1 MELIFFF
8 AVRTYIIIRKEL
20 RIMFYSEEML
30 DEFEKKHG
38 YTPFQKVPR
47 HSGRYPWRTIQPEE
61 LPPEVVKQELE
72 RLRDKGRDNE
82 YISKRT
88 GIDIYIV
95 AEVLKE
101 A

>member
-1 MELIFFF
+1 
-8 AVRTYIIIRKEL
+8 
-20 RIMFYSEEML
+20 MFYSEEML
-30 DEFEKKHG
+30 DKFEKKHG
-38 YTPFQKVPR
+38 YTPFQHTPR

-61 LPPEVVKQELE
+61 LPPEVVKQELK
-72 RLRDKGRDNE
+72 RLRDKGWCNE
-82 YISKRT
+82 HIAERT